1 MTTFGQA
8 AIATPPP
15 PNIGIISQYMNLFQ
29 SCGNP
34 KYTIINCF
42 SWKNQFWHKLCKVV
56 RIAGMV
62 RDLEKEI
69 NMTQYVHTQI
79 LSAFAAVICAFIT
92 IGISVAPAV
101 APAAA
106 IIA

>member
-1 MTTFGQA
+1 
-8 AIATPPP
+8 
-15 PNIGIISQYMNLFQ
+15 
-29 SCGNP
+29 
-34 KYTIINCF
+34 
-42 SWKNQFWHKLCKVV
+42 
-56 RIAGMV
+56 MV
-62 RDLEKEI
+62 RNIEKEI
-69 NMTQYVHTQI
+69 NMTQYARTQV